1 MKPGDHISQ
10 STVDELIDVHI
21 NHTNDFH
28 YKVVI
33 TCQQSFSKLITIYK
47 ARLLPLLDRVIPQ
60 LFTNL
65 TEGKDKVYQSTN
77 FFLNIINKLYSG
89 DELFPHFFK
98 SLDFNHKAKYKA
110 SLLEFMNIIIRN
122 CKGYFNSN
130 LVIRTAITKY
140 AMIMNDFGANKSIIM
155 PCLGMILYLRDLNHQ
170 TTLTAITTLNH
181 EYLQHLRII
190 ASEYAPDLEENI
202 KVFAFHIKG
211 TKYDSQ
217 QSPKNSGKIAIPN
230 TAVTSHLEDIKNTA
244 LGFGPID
251 YSAQISKPQRNLSPP
266 LSCNDSEH
274 SRDAHSS
281 KASSKRDIDDV
292 TPQPK
297 PK

>member
-89 DELFPHFFK
+89 KGLRRRFMCGFSALLMSKHKELNV
-98 SLDFNHKAKYKA
+98 D
-110 SLLEFMNIIIRN
+110 
-122 CKGYFNSN
+122 
-130 LVIRTAITKY
+130 
-140 AMIMNDFGANKSIIM
+140 
-155 PCLGMILYLRDLNHQ
+155 
-170 TTLTAITTLNH
+170 
-181 EYLQHLRII
+181 
-190 ASEYAPDLEENI
+190 
-202 KVFAFHIKG
+202 
-211 TKYDSQ
+211 
-217 QSPKNSGKIAIPN
+217 
-230 TAVTSHLEDIKNTA
+230 
-244 LGFGPID
+244 PIF
-251 YSAQISKPQRNLSPP
+251 
-266 LSCNDSEH
+266 
-274 SRDAHSS
+274 
-281 KASSKRDIDDV
+281 
-292 TPQPK
+292 
-297 PK
+297 